1 MQQTQQHPEKCVFRS
16 FALPVTTFDY
26 LKQFQRD
33 YQARYAVRI
42 NNNEAI
48 TIILRQHQQQ
58 QANDINEDSGEQNA
72 EDRMAQGA

>member
-1 MQQTQQHPEKCVFRS
+1 MQHSQQHLEKCVFRS

-33 YQARYAVRI
+33 YQARYGVWI

-58 QANDINEDSGEQNA
+58 TNDINEDSGEQNA

>member
-33 YQARYAVRI
+33 YQARYGVWI

-48 TIILRQHQQQ
+48 TIILREHRQLSP
-58 QANDINEDSGEQNA
+58 IEVSGEQYA
-72 EDRMAQGA
+72 EDRLAPRA